1 MKGLGRHQFDF
12 SIFNG
17 FIYVFFSNGSLLS
30 VCGEQPTFWQQLRLF
45 SGFHGT
51 PFANNPVR
59 FDLVLVLEVS
69 GGKNRYPVG
78 VWSPPLFVD
87 FI

>member
-1 MKGLGRHQFDF
+1 MKALGSHQFFF
-12 SIFNG
+12 SIFIG
-17 FIYVFFSNGSLLS
+17 FVGVFFSNGALLS

-59 FDLVLVLEVS
+59 FDLVLIFEVS
-69 GGKNRYPVG
+69 SRQNRYPISF
-78 VWSPPLFVD
+78 WFPPLFVD